1 MKAVILAAG
10 EGTRLRPLTETRP
23 KPMLRVA
30 NRPLLEHVVTAVRDA
45 GIDEVVLV
53 VGYRRERIQS
63 YFGDGDDW
71 GVDIEYAT
79 QEKQLGTGHAVL
91 QAESFVEGP
100 FVALNGDRIVES
112 DDIARVADALRE
124 TGETTL
130 AVARASRPSD
140 YGVVSLEGDSVV
152 DIVEKPP
159 RHAAPSDVVNAGI
172 YGFGPSIF
180 DALRE
185 TTAEGELAVTDT
197 LERLAGESAVDAV
210 MLDGRWIDVSYL
222 WDLLRVNASL
232 VEAATAES
240 AHVDAEASVVG
251 DVAVGDDVRVRPGA
265 RILTGT
271 ALGDSVT
278 VGANAVVA
286 NSVVLPDA
294 TIGAGA
300 VVRDAVV
307 GENATVG
314 PNVTVEG
321 GETNVA
327 VNGRVHEN
335 VRLGGVVGDNAHVGG
350 ATTLAPGT
358 VLGNRVDVETG
369 SHVDGRIESDALL
382 RRA

>member
-23 KPMLRVA
+23 KPMLRVS
-30 NRPLLEHVVTAVRDA
+30 NRPLLEHVVEAVRDA
-45 GIDEVVLV
+45 GIDEIVLV

-71 GVDIEYAT
+71 GVDIEYAI

-112 DDIARVADALRE
+112 DDIARVVDALRE
-124 TGETTL
+124 TGQTTL

-172 YGFGPSIF
+172 YGFDADIF
-180 DALRE
+180 GALRE
-185 TTAEGELAVTDT
+185 TDSEGELAVTDT
-197 LERLAGESAVDAV
+197 LERLAGAGEVDAV
-210 MLDGRWIDVSYL
+210 MLNGQWIDVSYL

-232 VEAATAES
+232 VEASTTES

-251 DVAVGDDVRVRPGA
+251 DVALGADVRVRPGA
-265 RILTGT
+265 RVLTGT

-327 VNGRVHEN
+327 VSGRVHEN
-335 VRLGGVVGDNAHVGG
+335 VRLGGVVGDNAHLGG

-369 SHVDGRIESDALL
+369 SHVDGRIESDALV